1 MLARVWKV
9 TAVVCGMTLMGLVQG
24 AFASQGVTNDEIV
37 IGQSAGFSGTVSEEV
52 KQATAGAN
60 AYFDLVNKQ
69 GGVGGRRITLKS
81 LDDGFDPERTA
92 ANTKKLIDDDVLALF
107 LYRGTPTTEAAVPL
121 AKEARIP
128 LIAPITGANSLRN
141 PTQHYVFN
149 VRTTYREEV
158 RALAKQM
165 VSMGLKKI
173 AVLVSED
180 SFGKDALVG
189 LDPVKKEENLTDIT
203 VATYERNTVN
213 VGDAVTKIL
222 AAQPSG
228 ILMICTAKP
237 CDAFI
242 RQYRAKGGFQPIFT
256 LSNVSSQSFIKGL
269 GDLSRGLGI
278 SQVFPNPQNTT
289 IPLSKEF
296 QQLTKDNKELATSYP
311 AFEGFISAKI
321 LVEGLRRAG
330 HGLNREK
337 LVSALE
343 ELDSYDVG
351 GARLHFSPT
360 SRVGLDFVELTVVGK
375 NGVLMR

>member
-1 MLARVWKV
+1 MLAKLLKVRVM
-9 TAVVCGMTLMGLVQG
+9 VCGLTLMGMVQG
-24 AFASQGVTNDEIV
+24 APAGQGVTNDEIT

-69 GGVGGRRITLKS
+69 GGVNGRRITLKS
-81 LDDGFDPERTA
+81 LDDGFDPERTM
-92 ANTKKLIDDDVLALF
+92 ANTRKLIDEDVLALF
-107 LYRGTPTTEAAVPL
+107 LYRGTPTTEAIVPMVKD
-121 AKEARIP
+121 AKIP
-128 LIAPITGANSLRN
+128 LIAPISGANSLRN
-141 PTQHYVFN
+141 PPQHYIFN
-149 VRTTYREEV
+149 VRTAYREEV
-158 RALAKQM
+158 QALARQM
-165 VSMGLKKI
+165 LSMGLKKI

-189 LDPVKKEENLTDIT
+189 LDPVKKEANLTDIT
-203 VATYERNTVN
+203 VASYERNTVN
-213 VGDAVTKIL
+213 VGDAVNKIF

-228 ILMICTAKP
+228 IMMICTAKP
-237 CDAFI
+237 CDAFV
-242 RQYRAKGGFQPIFT
+242 RQYRAKGGFQPIFA

-269 GDLSRGLGI
+269 GDLSRGMGI

-289 IPLSKEF
+289 IPISKEF

-330 HGLNREK
+330 RGVSREK

-343 ELDSYDVG
+343 ELDGFDVG
-351 GARLHFSPT
+351 GARLHYNAT
-360 SRVGLDFVELTVVGK
+360 SRTGLDFVELTVIGK
-375 NGVLMR
+375 NGTVMR